1 MTKENRTPIYRTTI
15 YRVNRYTIATIFKP
29 INVGLRCTLFNPLSH
44 PSLLKSCQYRI
55 PHLRFCGLGE
65 SRYPDP
71 SLNRRTL
78 FLWATSPN
86 LPHFTGLMDRLPY
99 GSGGF
104 LLFQDSVVPQ
114 RIELYP
120 QDFQSC
126 VQTTYTRE
134 PIMIM
139 LEYPSRSNLNCL
151 IVVLRGLG
159 RGCRILEPILDCRHP
174 RDRENHYHSGK

>member
-1 MTKENRTPIYRTTI
+1 
-15 YRVNRYTIATIFKP
+15 
-29 INVGLRCTLFNPLSH
+29 
-44 PSLLKSCQYRI
+44 
-55 PHLRFCGLGE
+55 
-65 SRYPDP
+65 
-71 SLNRRTL
+71 
-78 FLWATSPN
+78 
-86 LPHFTGLMDRLPY
+86 MDRLPY

-159 RGCRILEPILDCRHP
+159 RKGDEFLNLSWIVDIREIEKTIIILWKIVDSNHS
-174 RDRENHYHSGK
+174 REDLIYSQVAVSERLLFSNFCTSRGNRTPALSM

>member
-1 MTKENRTPIYRTTI
+1 MCANHSTTRAILLTGWDSNPRWNIFTGLTVRTVRPTT
-15 YRVNRYTIATIFKP
+15 AT
-29 INVGLRCTLFNPLSH
+29 R
-44 PSLLKSCQYRI
+44 QY
-55 PHLRFCGLGE
+55 
-65 SRYPDP
+65 
-71 SLNRRTL
+71 
-78 FLWATSPN
+78 

-114 RIELYP
+114 GIEPYP

-159 RGCRILEPILDCRHP
+159 RKGDEFLNLSWIVDI
-174 RDRENHYHSGK
+174 REIEKTIIIGGK

>member
-1 MTKENRTPIYRTTI
+1 
-15 YRVNRYTIATIFKP
+15 
-29 INVGLRCTLFNPLSH
+29 
-44 PSLLKSCQYRI
+44 
-55 PHLRFCGLGE
+55 
-65 SRYPDP
+65 
-71 SLNRRTL
+71 
-78 FLWATSPN
+78 
-86 LPHFTGLMDRLPY
+86 MDRLPY

-114 RIELYP
+114 GIEPYP

-174 RDRENHYHSGK
+174 RDRENHYHWWKIVDSNHSREDLIYSQVAVSERLLLPNLYLVVESNHFPLHVKQIRFRYANKVKCMFLNFPLINIQTKCIRAE